1 MCCFKNLWQILSE
14 IEISIKYYRMWKI
27 HFKPLKCYCFIRVS
41 TFLNQDGWNQLS
53 PPFAICFKIWV
64 TGRSKWDEDI
74 IYECLQTVIYR
85 KVVVENKCKT
95 REIAIILAQW
105 TLQLWPFKDAS
116 KDFKAARQLLHT
128 NVHYLSQ
135 KSNNQLIYMLGFLF
149 SLVALFLFFF
159 FLIQLV
165 FLKTQ
170 SAIILTKYVFLFCW
184 KIRST

>member
-1 MCCFKNLWQILSE
+1 
-14 IEISIKYYRMWKI
+14 MWKI

-116 KDFKAARQLLHT
+116 KDFKAGRQLLHT

-149 SLVALFLFFF
+149 SLVGLFLFFF
-159 FLIQLV
+159 FNPIV
-165 FLKTQ
+165 FFKNP
-170 SAIILTKYVFLFCW
+170 ICYNFDKVCIFILLENT
-184 KIRST
+184 